1 METEL
6 VYLEARVM
14 ALVERVHELQRD
26 NATLHETL
34 LKNKDEALLLHNEN
48 QSLQAH
54 IEAMQADREAMQ
66 ADRENLLSAI
76 AESANSIR
84 QLMAR
89 LPVKDVSEGEPNE

>member
-34 LKNKDEALLLHNEN
+34 LKNKDETLLLHNEN
-48 QSLQAH
+48 QSLQTH
-54 IEAMQADREAMQ
+54 KEAMQ

-89 LPVKDVSEGEPNE
+89 LPVKDVSRGEPNE